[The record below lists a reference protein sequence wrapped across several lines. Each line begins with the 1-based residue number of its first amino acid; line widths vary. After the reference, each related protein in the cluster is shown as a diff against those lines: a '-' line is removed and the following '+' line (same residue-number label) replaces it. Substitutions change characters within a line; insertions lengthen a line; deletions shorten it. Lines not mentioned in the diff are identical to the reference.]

1 MKEFMKYK
9 LEAYQKYFPNFI
21 YGSPTSRDVLGQDEE
36 TKAGPSGIIYEEEG
50 QTKESHDLR
59 IGITYEEDVQPKIP

>member
-1 MKEFMKYK
+1 
-9 LEAYQKYFPNFI
+9 
-21 YGSPTSRDVLGQDEE
+21 LGQDEE